1 MTKDCFWCDLLHFR
15 YKLANNYTSIVFAG
29 ILTWERCSSICDT
42 RMKASEEN
50 SGEEWFVFP
59 SLDLVV
65 TLSLAEGRESLGKVT
80 VYVLYIWRPE
90 TQRCLHPLSAPLSSF
105 MGLSIGNQRH
115 LQRRRLSYRLSTD
128 KHLMCKYGSQITQ
141 RSVSP
146 KTPWCLQ
153 HDA

>member
-1 MTKDCFWCDLLHFR
+1 MSGIKLLFRNFLILYAGMTKDCFWCDVLHFR

-29 ILTWERCSSICDT
+29 ILTWERCLSICDT

-90 TQRCLHPLSAPLSSF
+90 TQRCLHSLSAPLVCPSGIEGTYRETYKGAACLSF
-105 MGLSIGNQRH
+105 VNWQ
-115 LQRRRLSYRLSTD
+115 TFN
-128 KHLMCKYGSQITQ
+128 
-141 RSVSP
+141 V
-146 KTPWCLQ
+146 
-153 HDA
+153 